1 MATWNFLFQKE
12 LSPKSRNHFNDS
24 RSSFVAS
31 TKEFIKSELISR
43 LKAWQLEQAGTILQ
57 AKYGV
62 VKDNAQKSIIADNDN
77 NWTRLEKRPDIM
89 TVQLPIAPV
98 RKKPTGLGVLR
109 PDAGDRELEGGDDQY
124 D

>member
-1 MATWNFLFQKE
+1 M
-12 LSPKSRNHFNDS
+12 
-24 RSSFVAS
+24 AS

-57 AKYGV
+57 AKYEV